1 MTEQQLRQKV
11 ADIIL
16 SWVGAYRG
24 DSTHLKIL
32 QIYNS
37 HTPLARGYKVQ
48 VGDAYCATTV
58 SACWISAGIA
68 GWTGTECGCDK
79 FIEIAKAKGYW
90 VEDDAYVP
98 KIGDAILYDWE
109 DSGSGDNRGSSDH
122 IGIVTRS
129 SNGSFDVA
137 EGNISGGRVGMRTVL
152 VNARNTRGFIAP
164 DYAAIAKALSGGEE
178 ESDEMKETEVKKL
191 IADMKTELE
200 KKITAAVKAANLNTD
215 QKIRKSLD
223 DALGPLIGDYGEIPW
238 TSVKGEVE
246 EMVRLGVI
254 DGGTAAEINPN
265 DVNMRL
271 QLLRV
276 LVVAKRYVV
285 LYVKDKLAF
294 WRRRRKSG
302 KNEET

>member
-48 VGDAYCATTV
+48 VNDAYCATTV

-98 KIGDAILYDWE
+98 QIGDAILYDWD
-109 DSGSGDNRGSSDH
+109 DSGSGDNRGSADH

-152 VNARNTRGFIAP
+152 VNAKNTRGFICP
-164 DYAAIAKALSGGEE
+164 DYAAIAKAMSGGEE
-178 ESDEMKETEVKKL
+178 DKGEMKEAEVKAL
-191 IADMKTELE
+191 IAE
-200 KKITAAVKAANLNTD
+200 AVKTVNKTID
-215 QKIRKSLD
+215 SKISKALD
-223 DALGPLIGDYGEIPW
+223 EALGPMIGNYGEIPW
-238 TSVKGEVE
+238 IGVREEIE

-254 DGGTAAEINPN
+254 DGGTSAEVNPD
-265 DVNMRL
+265 DVNLRL
-271 QLLRV
+271 QLIRV
-276 LVVAKRYVV
+276 LVVAKRYVIA
-285 LYVKDKLAF
+285 KISERFKLVG
-294 WRRRRKSG
+294 RILNK
-302 KNEET
+302 KNEK

>member
-48 VGDAYCATTV
+48 TGDAYCATTV

-79 FIEIAKAKGYW
+79 FIEIAKAKGIW

-152 VNARNTRGFIAP
+152 VNGKNIRGFICP
-164 DYAAIAKALSGGEE
+164 DYAAIAKAMSGGEE
-178 ESDEMKETEVKKL
+178 DKGEMTKEEIQAMIDKAVSAGVTK
-191 IADMKTELE
+191 
-200 KKITAAVKAANLNTD
+200 AVKTANLNAD
-215 QKIRKSLD
+215 NKITKALD
-223 DALGPLIGDYGEIPW
+223 DALGPMIGDYGEIPW
-238 TSVKGEVE
+238 KGVREEVG
-246 EMVRLGVI
+246 EMVKLGVI
-254 DGGTAAEINPN
+254 DGGTDAEVNPD

-271 QLLRV
+271 QDLRV
-276 LVVAKRYVV
+276 LVVAKRYVLKV
-285 LYVKDKLAF
+285 LADKF
-294 WRRRRKSG
+294 KIIGKIINRR
-302 KNEET
+302 